1 MKARETTALGSFFQ
15 QLIIHVLKMCVYLL
29 IWICLAWYKYLYSS
43 SKQGDLWYAQFFLT
57 GVHIFL
63 ESKWNLA
70 HHPQAAEAPP
80 LLVLAGEWP
89 PEQDWAWAATNRQVS
104 LEEDTQTNTHHVCIH
119 CGNSWSCF
127 PDENGKSQMRRKD
140 LEIYVSSTIQAALF
154 SCFSLTGFKDLKICC
169 SSQGYTIQ
177 SQKRQK

>member
-1 MKARETTALGSFFQ
+1 MY
-15 QLIIHVLKMCVYLL
+15 VYLL
-29 IWICLAWYKYLYSS
+29 IWICLAWYKYLYPS

-80 LLVLAGEWP
+80 LLVLAGEQP
-89 PEQDWAWAATNRQVS
+89 PEQPWAWAAREQAGFTGGG
-104 LEEDTQTNTHHVCIH
+104 DTNTHHYCIH
-119 CGNSWSCF
+119 CDNSWSCF
-127 PDENGKSQMRRKD
+127 PDEKGKSQMRRKV
-140 LEIYVSSTIQAALF
+140 LEIYVNSTKQAALF

-169 SSQGYTIQ
+169 SSQG
-177 SQKRQK
+177 